1 MENKKGVELALNT
14 LIIIAI
20 LLLVAVVIISF
31 FLGSTSKV
39 LGPIADLLGKGAED
53 IKKQSPFPDSD
64 EKGNG
69 EEQAA
74 QEASTSMGG
83 RSFGLGHSSFILT

>member
-1 MENKKGVELALNT
+1 MILKDKKGVELALNT

-39 LGPIADLLGKGAED
+39 LGPIADLLGRGAEN
-53 IKKQSPFPDSD
+53 INKSGAVIP
-64 EKGNG
+64 
-69 EEQAA
+69 
-74 QEASTSMGG
+74 
-83 RSFGLGHSSFILT
+83 

>member
-1 MENKKGVELALNT
+1 MILNDKKAVELALNT

-39 LGPIADLLGKGAED
+39 LGPIADLLGRGAEN
-53 IKKQSPFPDSD
+53 INKSAGIIP
-64 EKGNG
+64 
-69 EEQAA
+69 
-74 QEASTSMGG
+74 
-83 RSFGLGHSSFILT
+83 